1 MISSWGQNIYISTR
15 IYSIYVSWY
24 EYLYLLVRRS
34 KVKANNRY
42 MYYDVWGKAAVKS
55 KVKHCP
61 GAPGC
66 GAFFIHKK
74 KLVHMTCG
82 HIQGYF

>member
-1 MISSWGQNIYISTR
+1 VPVISSWGQNIYISTR

-55 KVKHCP
+55 KVSI
-61 GAPGC
+61 APVLLGVVL
-66 GAFFIHKK
+66 FSFIKK
-74 KLVHMTCG
+74 NWST
-82 HIQGYF
+82 